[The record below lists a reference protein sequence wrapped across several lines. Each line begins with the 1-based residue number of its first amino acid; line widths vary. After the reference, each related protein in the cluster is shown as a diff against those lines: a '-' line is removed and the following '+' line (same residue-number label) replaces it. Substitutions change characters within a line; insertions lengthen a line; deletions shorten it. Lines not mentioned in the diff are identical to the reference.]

1 MTSKQS
7 QWREI
12 VSSNKKIALFVVG
25 ISALLSAFAINNKV
39 STYVDHVHGHG
50 PPVGDLIL
58 DNIPIYDLNF
68 IFFWAVLLFWA
79 GNIIYRLIFPK
90 EFPFI
95 LVSMSLFV
103 MVRCFFITLT
113 HLGPPETLLVVPDEL
128 SYYSFNADMF
138 FSAHVGTPFFYA
150 LLTSV
155 KSMKWTAII
164 YSIIM
169 VVIVLLSHGHY
180 SIDIFASFFIA
191 HSLSVLVLKLKPQF
205 ID

>member
-1 MTSKQS
+1 M
-7 QWREI
+7 
-12 VSSNKKIALFVVG
+12 
-25 ISALLSAFAINNKV
+25 
-39 STYVDHVHGHG
+39 
-50 PPVGDLIL
+50 

-103 MVRCFFITLT
+103 MVRCFFIALT
-113 HLGPPETLLVVPDEL
+113 HLGPPETLLVVPEEL
-128 SYYSFNADMF
+128 SYYSFNADLF

-155 KSMKWTAII
+155 KRIKWIAII

-169 VVIVLLSHGHY
+169 VFIVLMSHGHY

-191 HSLSVLVLKLKPQF
+191 HSLSVLLLKIKPIF

>member
-1 MTSKQS
+1 MTSNRT
-7 QWREI
+7 QWEEI
-12 VSSNKKIALFVVG
+12 LSSKKKVALFVAG
-25 ISALLSAFAINNKV
+25 IAALLSSFAVNNKV
-39 STYVDHVHGHG
+39 STYVDHVQGQA
-50 PPVGDLIL
+50 VGDLIL

-68 IFFWAVLLFWA
+68 IFFWAVLIFWV

-95 LVSMSLFV
+95 LVSLSLFV
-103 MVRCFFITLT
+103 LVRCFFISLT
-113 HLGPPETLLVVPDEL
+113 HIGPPETLLVVPDEL

-138 FSAHVGTPFFYA
+138 FSGHVGAPFFYA

-155 KSMKWTAII
+155 KNVKWIAII

-169 VVIVLLSHGHY
+169 VVIVLMSHGHY

-191 HSLSVLVLKLKPQF
+191 HSLSILMLKLKPKF
-205 ID
+205 LE

>member
-1 MTSKQS
+1 MTPKQS

-12 VSSNKKIALFVVG
+12 LSSNKKIALFVVG
-25 ISALLSAFAINNKV
+25 IAALLSSFAVNNTV
-39 STYVDHVHGHG
+39 STYVDYAQGQA
-50 PPVGDLIL
+50 VGDLIL

-95 LVSMSLFV
+95 LVSMSVFV
-103 MVRCFFITLT
+103 MVRCFFIALT

-128 SYYSFNADMF
+128 SYYSFNADLF

-155 KSMKWTAII
+155 KNVKWIAIT
-164 YSIIM
+164 YSILM
-169 VVIVLLSHGHY
+169 VFIVLMSHGHY
-180 SIDIFASFFIA
+180 SIDVFASFFIA
-191 HSLSVLVLKLKPQF
+191 HSLSVLMLKIRPQF
-205 ID
+205 IN

>member
-1 MTSKQS
+1 MTSREI

-12 VSSNKKIALFVVG
+12 LSSNKKIALFIAG
-25 ISALLSAFAINNKV
+25 IAALLSSFVINNKV
-39 STYVDHVHGHG
+39 STYVDHVQG
-50 PPVGDLIL
+50 PSVGDLIL

-103 MVRCFFITLT
+103 MVRCFFIALT
-113 HLGPPETLLVVPDEL
+113 HLGPPETLLVVPEEL
-128 SYYSFNADMF
+128 SYYSFNADLF

-155 KSMKWTAII
+155 KRVKWIAII

-169 VVIVLLSHGHY
+169 VVIVLMSHGHY

-191 HSLSVLVLKLKPQF
+191 HSLSVLMLKLKPRF

>member
-1 MTSKQS
+1 MTCNES
-7 QWREI
+7 QWKEI
-12 VSSNKKIALFVVG
+12 FSSNKKIALLFVG
-25 ISALLSAFAINNKV
+25 IAALLSAFAVNNKV
-39 STYVDHVHGHG
+39 STYVDHVQG
-50 PPVGDLIL
+50 PAVGDLIL

-90 EFPFI
+90 ELPFI

-103 MVRCFFITLT
+103 MVRCFFIALT
-113 HLGPPETLLVVPDEL
+113 HLGPPENLLIIPDEL
-128 SYYSFNADMF
+128 SYYSFNADLF

-155 KSMKWTAII
+155 KIIKWTAIL
-164 YSIIM
+164 YSITM
-169 VVIVLLSHGHY
+169 VVIVLMSHGHY

-191 HSLSVLVLKLKPQF
+191 HSLSVLMLKIKPKF
-205 ID
+205 TE

>member
-12 VSSNKKIALFVVG
+12 LSSNKKIALFVVG
-25 ISALLSAFAINNKV
+25 IAALSSSFAVNNKV
-39 STYVDHVHGHG
+39 STYVDHVQGQA
-50 PPVGDLIL
+50 VGDLIL

-95 LVSMSLFV
+95 LVSLSLFV
-103 MVRCFFITLT
+103 IVRCFFIALT
-113 HLGPPETLLVVPDEL
+113 HIGPPETLLVVPEEL
-128 SYYSFNADMF
+128 SYYSFNADLF

-155 KSMKWTAII
+155 KRVKWIAII

-169 VVIVLLSHGHY
+169 VVIVLMSHGHY

-191 HSLSVLVLKLKPQF
+191 HSLSVLILKLKPRF

>member
-1 MTSKQS
+1 MTCNES
-7 QWREI
+7 QWKEI
-12 VSSNKKIALFVVG
+12 FSSNKKIALLFVG
-25 ISALLSAFAINNKV
+25 IAALLSAFAVNNKV
-39 STYVDHVHGHG
+39 STYVDHVQG
-50 PPVGDLIL
+50 PAVGDLIL

-90 EFPFI
+90 ELPFI

-103 MVRCFFITLT
+103 MVRCFFIALT
-113 HLGPPETLLVVPDEL
+113 HLGPPENLLIIPDEL
-128 SYYSFNADMF
+128 SYYSFNADLF

-155 KSMKWTAII
+155 KIIKWTAIL
-164 YSIIM
+164 YSITM
-169 VVIVLLSHGHY
+169 VIIVLMSHGHY

-191 HSLSVLVLKLKPQF
+191 HSLSVLMLKIKPKF
-205 ID
+205 TE

>member
-1 MTSKQS
+1 MTPRGI

-12 VSSNKKIALFVVG
+12 LSSNKKIALFIAG
-25 ISALLSAFAINNKV
+25 IAALLSSFVINNKV
-39 STYVDHVHGHG
+39 STYVDHVQG
-50 PPVGDLIL
+50 PSVGDLIL

-103 MVRCFFITLT
+103 MVRCFFIALT
-113 HLGPPETLLVVPDEL
+113 HLGPPENLLIIPDEL
-128 SYYSFNADMF
+128 SYYSFNADLF

-155 KSMKWTAII
+155 KIIKWTAIL
-164 YSIIM
+164 YSITM
-169 VVIVLLSHGHY
+169 VIIVLMSHGHY

-191 HSLSVLVLKLKPQF
+191 HSLSVLMLKIKPKF
-205 ID
+205 TE

>member
-1 MTSKQS
+1 MTPKQS

-12 VSSNKKIALFVVG
+12 LSSNKKIALFVVG
-25 ISALLSAFAINNKV
+25 IAALLSSFAVNNTV
-39 STYVDHVHGHG
+39 STYVDYAQGQA
-50 PPVGDLIL
+50 VGDLIL

-95 LVSMSLFV
+95 LVSMSVFV
-103 MVRCFFITLT
+103 MVRCFFIALT
-113 HLGPPETLLVVPDEL
+113 HLGPPETLLIVPDEL
-128 SYYSFNADMF
+128 SYYSFNADLF

-155 KSMKWTAII
+155 KNVKWIAIT
-164 YSIIM
+164 YSILM
-169 VVIVLLSHGHY
+169 VFIVLMSHGHY
-180 SIDIFASFFIA
+180 SIDVFASFFIA
-191 HSLSVLVLKLKPQF
+191 HSLSVLMLKIRPQF

>member
-1 MTSKQS
+1 MTSKES
-7 QWREI
+7 QWKEI
-12 VSSNKKIALFVVG
+12 FSSNKKLALFVVG
-25 ISALLSAFAINNKV
+25 IASLLSAFAVNNKV
-39 STYVDHVHGHG
+39 STYVDHVQG
-50 PPVGDLIL
+50 PAVGDLIL

-68 IFFWAVLLFWA
+68 IFFWAVLLFWV

-103 MVRCFFITLT
+103 MVRCFFIALT

-128 SYYSFNADMF
+128 SYYSFNADLF

-155 KSMKWTAII
+155 KSVKWTAIL

-169 VVIVLLSHGHY
+169 VVIVLMSHGHY

-191 HSLSVLVLKLKPQF
+191 HSLAVLMLKLKPRF

>member
-1 MTSKQS
+1 MTSREI

-12 VSSNKKIALFVVG
+12 LSSNKKIALFIAG
-25 ISALLSAFAINNKV
+25 IAALLSSFVINNKV
-39 STYVDHVHGHG
+39 STYVDHVQG
-50 PPVGDLIL
+50 PSVGDLIL

-90 EFPFI
+90 ELPFI

-103 MVRCFFITLT
+103 MVRCFFIALT
-113 HLGPPETLLVVPDEL
+113 HLGPPETLLIIPDEL
-128 SYYSFNADMF
+128 SYYSFNADLF

-155 KSMKWTAII
+155 KIIKWTAIL
-164 YSIIM
+164 YSITM
-169 VVIVLLSHGHY
+169 VVIVLMSHGHY

-191 HSLSVLVLKLKPQF
+191 HSLSVLMLKIKPKF
-205 ID
+205 TE

>member
-1 MTSKQS
+1 MTSNQT
-7 QWREI
+7 QWKEI
-12 VSSNKKIALFVVG
+12 LSSKKKVALFVAG
-25 ISALLSAFAINNKV
+25 IAALLSSFAVNNKV
-39 STYVDHVHGHG
+39 STYVDHVQGQA
-50 PPVGDLIL
+50 VGDLIL

-68 IFFWAVLLFWA
+68 IFFWAVLIFWV

-95 LVSMSLFV
+95 LVSLSLFV
-103 MVRCFFITLT
+103 LVRCFFISLT
-113 HLGPPETLLVVPDEL
+113 HIGPPETLLVVPEEL

-138 FSAHVGTPFFYA
+138 FSGHVGAPFFYA

-155 KSMKWTAII
+155 KNVKWIAII

-169 VVIVLLSHGHY
+169 VVIVLMSHGHY

-191 HSLSVLVLKLKPQF
+191 HSLSILMLKLKPKF
-205 ID
+205 LE

>member
-1 MTSKQS
+1 MTSNQT
-7 QWREI
+7 QWKEI
-12 VSSNKKIALFVVG
+12 LSSKKKVALFVAG
-25 ISALLSAFAINNKV
+25 IAALLSSFAVNNKV
-39 STYVDHVHGHG
+39 STYVDHVQGQA
-50 PPVGDLIL
+50 VGDLIL

-68 IFFWAVLLFWA
+68 IFFWAVLIFWV

-95 LVSMSLFV
+95 LVSLSLFV
-103 MVRCFFITLT
+103 LVRCFFISLT
-113 HLGPPETLLVVPDEL
+113 HIGPPETLLVVPDEL

-138 FSAHVGTPFFYA
+138 FSGHVGAPFFYA

-155 KSMKWTAII
+155 KNVKWIAII

-169 VVIVLLSHGHY
+169 VVIVLMSHGHY

-191 HSLSVLVLKLKPQF
+191 HSLSILMLKLKPKF
-205 ID
+205 LE

>member
-1 MTSKQS
+1 MTSNQT
-7 QWREI
+7 QWKEI
-12 VSSNKKIALFVVG
+12 LSSKKKVALFVAG
-25 ISALLSAFAINNKV
+25 IAALLSSFAVNNKV
-39 STYVDHVHGHG
+39 SNYVDHVQGQA
-50 PPVGDLIL
+50 VGDLIL

-68 IFFWAVLLFWA
+68 IFFWAVLIFWV

-95 LVSMSLFV
+95 LVSLSLFV
-103 MVRCFFITLT
+103 LVRCFFISLT
-113 HLGPPETLLVVPDEL
+113 HIGPPETLLVVPEEL

-138 FSAHVGTPFFYA
+138 FSGHVGAPFFYA

-155 KSMKWTAII
+155 KNVKWIAII

-169 VVIVLLSHGHY
+169 VVIVLMSHGHY

-191 HSLSVLVLKLKPQF
+191 HSLSVLLLKIKPKF

>member
-1 MTSKQS
+1 MTSREI

-12 VSSNKKIALFVVG
+12 LSSNKKIALFIAG
-25 ISALLSAFAINNKV
+25 IAALLSSFVINNKV
-39 STYVDHVHGHG
+39 STYVDHVQG
-50 PPVGDLIL
+50 PSVGDLIL

-103 MVRCFFITLT
+103 MVRCFFIALT
-113 HLGPPETLLVVPDEL
+113 HLGPPETLLVVPEEL
-128 SYYSFNADMF
+128 SYYSFNADLF

-155 KSMKWTAII
+155 KRVKWIAII

-169 VVIVLLSHGHY
+169 VVIVLMSHGHY

-191 HSLSVLVLKLKPQF
+191 HSLSVLILKLKPRF

>member
-1 MTSKQS
+1 MTPKQS

-12 VSSNKKIALFVVG
+12 LSSNKKIALFVVG
-25 ISALLSAFAINNKV
+25 IAALLSSFAVNNTV
-39 STYVDHVHGHG
+39 STYVDYAQGQA
-50 PPVGDLIL
+50 VGDLIL

-95 LVSMSLFV
+95 LVSMSVFV
-103 MVRCFFITLT
+103 MVRCFFIALT

-128 SYYSFNADMF
+128 SYYSFNADLF

-155 KSMKWTAII
+155 KNVKWIAIT
-164 YSIIM
+164 YSILM
-169 VVIVLLSHGHY
+169 VFIVLMSHGHY
-180 SIDIFASFFIA
+180 SIDVFASFFIA
-191 HSLSVLVLKLKPQF
+191 HSLSVLMLKIRPQF

>member
-1 MTSKQS
+1 MTPRGI

-12 VSSNKKIALFVVG
+12 LSSNKKIALFIAG
-25 ISALLSAFAINNKV
+25 IAALLSSFVINNKV
-39 STYVDHVHGHG
+39 STYVDHVQG
-50 PPVGDLIL
+50 PSVGDLIL

-103 MVRCFFITLT
+103 MVRCFFIALT
-113 HLGPPETLLVVPDEL
+113 HLGPPETLLVVPEEL
-128 SYYSFNADMF
+128 SYYSFNADLF

-155 KSMKWTAII
+155 KRVKWIAII

-169 VVIVLLSHGHY
+169 VVIVLMSHGHY

-191 HSLSVLVLKLKPQF
+191 HSLSVLMLKLKPRF

>member
-12 VSSNKKIALFVVG
+12 LSSNKKIALFVVG
-25 ISALLSAFAINNKV
+25 IAALLSSFAVNNTV
-39 STYVDHVHGHG
+39 STYVDYAQGQA
-50 PPVGDLIL
+50 VGDLIL

-95 LVSMSLFV
+95 LVSMSVFV
-103 MVRCFFITLT
+103 MVRCFFIALT

-128 SYYSFNADMF
+128 SYYSFNADLF

-155 KSMKWTAII
+155 KNVKWIAIT
-164 YSIIM
+164 YSILM
-169 VVIVLLSHGHY
+169 VFIVLMSHGHY
-180 SIDIFASFFIA
+180 SIDVFASFFIA
-191 HSLSVLVLKLKPQF
+191 HSLSVLMLKIRPQF

>member
-1 MTSKQS
+1 MTSEQS
-7 QWREI
+7 QWTELL
-12 VSSNKKIALFVVG
+12 SSKKKIALFIFG
-25 ISALLSAFAINNKV
+25 ITSLLSTFIVNYHV
-39 STYVDHVHGHG
+39 STFVDLVQGEA
-50 PPVGDLIL
+50 VGDLFL

-68 IFFWAVLLFWA
+68 TFFWAVLLFWI

-90 EFPFI
+90 ELPFI
-95 LVSMSLFV
+95 LVSLSLFV
-103 MVRCFFITLT
+103 LVRCFFISLT
-113 HLGPPETLLVVPDEL
+113 HIGPPETLLVVPEEL

-138 FSAHVGTPFFYA
+138 FSGHVGAPFFYA

-155 KSMKWTAII
+155 KSVKWIAIA

-191 HSLSVLVLKLKPQF
+191 HSLSIVMLKFKPKF
-205 ID
+205 TE

>member
-1 MTSKQS
+1 MTSNQS
-7 QWREI
+7 QWKEI
-12 VSSNKKIALFVVG
+12 LSSKKKVALFVAG
-25 ISALLSAFAINNKV
+25 IAALLSSFAVNNKV
-39 STYVDHVHGHG
+39 STYVDHVQGQA
-50 PPVGDLIL
+50 VGDLIL

-68 IFFWAVLLFWA
+68 IFFWAVLIFWV

-95 LVSMSLFV
+95 LVSLSLFV
-103 MVRCFFITLT
+103 LVRCFFISLT
-113 HLGPPETLLVVPDEL
+113 HIGPPETLLVVPEEL

-138 FSAHVGTPFFYA
+138 FSGHVGAPFFYA

-155 KSMKWTAII
+155 KNVKWIAII

-169 VVIVLLSHGHY
+169 VVIVLMSHGHY

-191 HSLSVLVLKLKPQF
+191 HSLSILMLKLKPKF
-205 ID
+205 LE

>member
-1 MTSKQS
+1 MTCNES
-7 QWREI
+7 QWKEI
-12 VSSNKKIALFVVG
+12 FSSNKKIALLFVG
-25 ISALLSAFAINNKV
+25 IAALLSAFAVNNKV
-39 STYVDHVHGHG
+39 STYVDHVQG
-50 PPVGDLIL
+50 PAVGDLIL

-90 EFPFI
+90 ELPFI

-103 MVRCFFITLT
+103 MVRCFFIALT
-113 HLGPPETLLVVPDEL
+113 HLGPPETLLIIPDEL
-128 SYYSFNADMF
+128 SYYSFNADLF

-155 KSMKWTAII
+155 KIIKWTAIL
-164 YSIIM
+164 YSITM
-169 VVIVLLSHGHY
+169 VIIVLMSHGHY

-191 HSLSVLVLKLKPQF
+191 HSLSVLMLKIKPKF
-205 ID
+205 TE

>member
-12 VSSNKKIALFVVG
+12 FSSNKKIALFVVG
-25 ISALLSAFAINNKV
+25 IAALLSAFAVNNIV

-68 IFFWAVLLFWA
+68 IFFWAVLIFWV

-103 MVRCFFITLT
+103 MVRCFFIALT
-113 HLGPPETLLVVPDEL
+113 HLGPPETLLVVPHEL
-128 SYYSFNADMF
+128 SYYSFNADLF

-150 LLTSV
+150 LLTNV
-155 KSMKWTAII
+155 KSVKWTAVL

-169 VVIVLLSHGHY
+169 VVIVLMSHGHY

-191 HSLSVLVLKLKPQF
+191 HSLSVLMLKLKPKF

>member
-12 VSSNKKIALFVVG
+12 LSSNKKIALFVAG
-25 ISALLSAFAINNKV
+25 IAALSSSFIINNQV
-39 STYVDHVHGHG
+39 STYVDHVQGQA
-50 PPVGDLIL
+50 VGDLIL

-68 IFFWAVLLFWA
+68 IFFWAVLIFWI

-95 LVSMSLFV
+95 LVSLSLFV
-103 MVRCFFITLT
+103 LIRCFFIALT
-113 HLGPPETLLVVPDEL
+113 HIGPPETLLVVPEEL

-138 FSAHVGTPFFYA
+138 FSGHVGAPFFYA

-155 KSMKWTAII
+155 KSVKWIAII

-169 VVIVLLSHGHY
+169 VFIVLMSHGHY

-191 HSLSVLVLKLKPQF
+191 HSLSVLMLNLKPKF

>member
-1 MTSKQS
+1 MTSNRT
-7 QWREI
+7 QWEEI
-12 VSSNKKIALFVVG
+12 LSSKKKVALFVAG
-25 ISALLSAFAINNKV
+25 IAALLSSFAVNNKV
-39 STYVDHVHGHG
+39 STYVDHVQGQA
-50 PPVGDLIL
+50 VGDLIL

-68 IFFWAVLLFWA
+68 IFFWAVLIFWL

-95 LVSMSLFV
+95 LVSLSLFV
-103 MVRCFFITLT
+103 LVRCFFISLT
-113 HLGPPETLLVVPDEL
+113 HIGPPETLLVVPDEL

-138 FSAHVGTPFFYA
+138 FSGHVGAPFFYA

-155 KSMKWTAII
+155 KNVKWIAII

-169 VVIVLLSHGHY
+169 VVIVLMSHGHY

-191 HSLSVLVLKLKPQF
+191 HSLSILMLKLKPKF
-205 ID
+205 LE